1 MATLLL
7 AVNSFK
13 AVAEKSHQTAEA
25 AGCRSCEGRSG
36 ATTCIA
42 VAATFSHKFLHVPLI
57 ELELIVLFIIYGGRL
72 GEDELL
78 PPNVHGLESTI
89 REYIYTLNCRLH

>member
-1 MATLLL
+1 M
-7 AVNSFK
+7 
-13 AVAEKSHQTAEA
+13 
-25 AGCRSCEGRSG
+25 
-36 ATTCIA
+36 A

-78 PPNVHGLESTI
+78 PPNVHGLE
-89 REYIYTLNCRLH
+89 YIYTLNCRLH